1 MKSNGRLLALSLVA
15 LVAASDFVM
24 SQSASEQDLQAVEAD
39 LAVSKQ
45 RQLELE
51 AQAKQAVVAEEQ
63 LSNRLVAL
71 AETTAEQERK
81 SAIATRRESKLKAEI
96 AAINLDLA
104 NKQDVIAEVLAGL
117 QRLEHNPPPALVVA
131 PDDVLQALRGAMVF
145 GTIVPE
151 LRRSAKV
158 LHDQLSTLK
167 NLREK
172 LVSEVSELAEAQTA
186 LAKSRSEIAQLIAEK
201 QTLAKTSAAQL
212 LQEQQRTEALVAQA
226 TSLKE
231 LLAKLAEEKA
241 TAEARQSAEEKAH
254 AEAKRKLED
263 QQVLPKIAFSKAQGQ
278 VNFPVQGQLI
288 RQFGTENG
296 VGGTLDGIVISTLT
310 RAQVTSPVSGKVEFA
325 GKFRSYGHMVIIDP
339 GENYLVLL
347 AGLDQTLARFGQS
360 VKAGE
365 PIGQMGEKPGALG
378 LLNGLTNLTTPVL
391 YVEFRKNGNPV
402 DPAPWW
408 VGTTQEA
415 MR

>member
-1 MKSNGRLLALSLVA
+1 M
-15 LVAASDFVM
+15 
-24 SQSASEQDLQAVEAD
+24 QAVETD
-39 LAVSKQ
+39 LALSKQ

-51 AQAKQAVVAEEQ
+51 AQAKEAVAAEEQ
-63 LSNRLVAL
+63 LSNRLIAL
-71 AETTAEQERK
+71 AETAAEQERK
-81 SAIATRRESKLKAEI
+81 SALATEREAKLKTEI

-104 NKQDVIAEVLAGL
+104 SKQDVIAEVLAGL

-151 LRRSAKV
+151 LRRAAKE
-158 LHDQLSTLK
+158 LHDQLATLK
-167 NLREK
+167 DLREK
-172 LVSEVSELAEAQTA
+172 LVIEVKDLAEAQTA
-186 LAKSRSEIAQLIAEK
+186 LAKSQTDIAQLIAEK
-201 QTLAKTSAAQL
+201 QALAKTSAAQL
-212 LQEQQRTEALVAQA
+212 LEEKQRTEALASRA

-231 LLAKLAEEKA
+231 LLARLAEEKA
-241 TAEARQSAEEKAH
+241 AAEARQSAEEKAR
-254 AEAKRKLED
+254 AEAKRKLEE
-263 QQVLPKIAFSKAQGQ
+263 QQALPKVAFSKAQGQ
-278 VNFPVQGQLI
+278 VNYPVQGQLI
-288 RQFGTENG
+288 RTFGAENG
-296 VGGTLDGIVISTLT
+296 NGGTLDGIVINTLT

-325 GKFRSYGHMVIIDP
+325 GKFRSYGQMVIIDP

-347 AGLDQTLARFGQS
+347 AGLDETLARFGQT

-408 VGTTQEA
+408 AGATQEA